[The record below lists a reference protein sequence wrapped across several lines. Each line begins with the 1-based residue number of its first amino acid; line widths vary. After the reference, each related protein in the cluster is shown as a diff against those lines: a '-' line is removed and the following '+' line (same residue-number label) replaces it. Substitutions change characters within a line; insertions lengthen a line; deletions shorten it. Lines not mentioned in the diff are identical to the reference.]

1 MIFKLAKLR
10 RFSGFCFSLNKKL
23 TLQFKILIK
32 MKTKQSYIGYK
43 STFDKKDK
51 HRTVLIPW
59 FTDFLSPFIP
69 ALAELAGYQC
79 VNCPKTSKTST
90 EIGLRYGNNEV
101 CYPATLVLGDL
112 IAELQTGKYD
122 LNNVAVAITQTGGQ
136 CRATNYLAMIKQGLK
151 NAGFECVPTIAVT
164 LGSDVLQNEQK
175 GFKLPIMKILNIGI
189 NAFFFG
195 DALFQIFSAAAVR
208 EKTVGCSQQLFDF
221 YMEEARKIT
230 LENKPKKLLF
240 LMEKAVND
248 FNSIEIIDKKLQK
261 VGLIGEIFVK
271 YNNYGQA
278 HITEWLREHDCEVL
292 IPPMDSFF
300 MQTFINQRI
309 NAQNGI
315 KRTGWLT
322 LKFLPLLYKFLN
334 KRRQKF
340 EHIVRKSRFYLSHE
354 SIFDLATHAEEIID
368 LSNQFGEGWLIAGEV
383 ASFARHGVNRIV
395 CIQPFGCIANHV
407 VAKGIERRLRQQYP
421 AMNLLFLD
429 IDGGMAEVN
438 LHNRLHFLINEI

>member
-1 MIFKLAKLR
+1 MA
-10 RFSGFCFSLNKKL
+10 
-23 TLQFKILIK
+23 TE
-32 MKTKQSYIGYK
+32 QSYIGYK

-51 HRTVLIPW
+51 HRIVLIPW
-59 FTDFLSPFIP
+59 FTDFLSPLIP
-69 ALAELAGYQC
+69 ALAELAGYRF

-122 LNNVAVAITQTGGQ
+122 LDNVAVAITQTGGQ
-136 CRATNYLAMIKQGLK
+136 CRATNYLSMIKQGLK

-164 LGSDVLQNEQK
+164 LGSDVHQNEQK
-175 GFKLPIMKILNIGI
+175 GFELPIMKILNIGI
-189 NAFFFG
+189 NVFFFG
-195 DALFQIFSAAAVR
+195 DALFQIFSAAIVR
-208 EKTVGCSQQLFDF
+208 EKTAGCSQQLFDF
-221 YMEEARKIT
+221 YMEKARKVT
-230 LENKPKKLLF
+230 LENKPKKLLT

-292 IPPMDSFF
+292 VPPMDSFF
-300 MQTFINQRI
+300 MQTFINRRI
-309 NAQNGI
+309 NTQNGI
-315 KRTGWLT
+315 KRTGRLT

-340 EHIVRKSRFYLSHE
+340 ERIVQKSRFYQTHE
-354 SIFDLATHAEEIID
+354 SIFDLAAHAEEIID

-383 ASFARHGVNRIV
+383 ASFARRGVNRVV

-421 AMNLLFLD
+421 EMNLLFLD

-438 LHNRLHFLINEI
+438 LHNRLHFLINE